1 MNPQPEADTPTPE
14 GLARIEE
21 TVRCRL
27 VGRVRDFRLIIRDR
41 GLVLR
46 GQALSYY
53 VKQLAQHAVMQT
65 TRLPIRANDIEVS
78 GAERDAAQQI
88 QKPIAAAR

>member
-1 MNPQPEADTPTPE
+1 MIQQPEADTPTLE

-27 VGRVRDFRLIIRDR
+27 FGRVRDFRLIVRDR

-46 GQALSYY
+46 GQACSYY
-53 VKQLAQHAVMQT
+53 AKQLAQHAVMQT

-78 GAERDAAQQI
+78 GAERDGAKSA
-88 QKPIAAAR
+88 QKPIVAAR